1 MSKNLRSGNVY
12 ILKLNSLDGRLES
25 IEIGRHSY
33 SYVLEKKRKKR
44 KKKKEWWNVLR
55 STIKVLVN
63 GIELI
68 RYKFTDCRDIDLFAF
83 NHCNIFI

>member
-33 SYVLEKKRKKR
+33 SYVLEKK
-44 KKKKEWWNVLR
+44 KKEKEEKEGMIKCFTLCNKSSRKWNR
-55 STIKVLVN
+55 A
-63 GIELI
+63 
-68 RYKFTDCRDIDLFAF
+68 YKI
-83 NHCNIFI
+83 

>member
-33 SYVLEKKRKKR
+33 SYVLEKKISFIISCS
-44 KKKKEWWNVLR
+44 V
-55 STIKVLVN
+55 IKVLVN

>member
-44 KKKKEWWNVLR
+44 KKKKE
-55 STIKVLVN
+55 
-63 GIELI
+63 
-68 RYKFTDCRDIDLFAF
+68 
-83 NHCNIFI
+83 